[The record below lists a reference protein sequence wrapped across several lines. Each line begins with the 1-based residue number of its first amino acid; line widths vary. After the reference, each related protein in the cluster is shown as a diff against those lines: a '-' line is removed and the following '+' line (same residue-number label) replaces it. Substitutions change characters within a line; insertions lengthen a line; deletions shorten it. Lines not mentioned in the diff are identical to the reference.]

1 MRKLEENLATQHQ
14 QSVDD
19 ALRNVRTLAAR
30 PKLVSPG
37 VLIAALEALVDSA
50 CVGNHPDQDFFKKSL
65 IACRQYEEHPD
76 LCALC
81 LKLLG
86 SSDDRKIAS
95 SVAEWM
101 KSCSK
106 KDSMK
111 ERDCREEK
119 EKSVNFVPYSPLA
132 PQGYPLY
139 SPPFLPFG
147 SPVAPPP
154 GPGYFGN
161 ANKYTGGQ
169 KTPNKK
175 KGPCFYC
182 KEPGHV
188 VRDCPKFSG
197 KKD

>member
-1 MRKLEENLATQHQ
+1 MGAPKGSLLRETQDRTSSEPIQSALRTSSNPAPETLESRMKKLEDNLATRHR

-50 CVGNHPDQDFFKKSL
+50 SVGNHPDQDFFKKSL
-65 IACRQYEEHPD
+65 IACRQHEEHPD
-76 LCALC
+76 LCGLC

-106 KDSMK
+106 K
-111 ERDCREEK
+111 
-119 EKSVNFVPYSPLA
+119 A
-132 PQGYPLY
+132 
-139 SPPFLPFG
+139 
-147 SPVAPPP
+147 
-154 GPGYFGN
+154 
-161 ANKYTGGQ
+161 
-169 KTPNKK
+169 
-175 KGPCFYC
+175 
-182 KEPGHV
+182 
-188 VRDCPKFSG
+188 
-197 KKD
+197 